1 MLVIRVLVKVN
12 VDSGLPLLLLDL
24 DVVSRCKGVDVHNAT
39 MRENLVVDQR
49 GEFLN
54 GKLVSR

>member
-24 DVVSRCKGVDVHNAT
+24 DVVSRSEVIDVHNAA
-39 MRENLVVDQR
+39 MRENLVIDQR